1 MEQKI
6 KCPYCAH
13 LFYLRDAEVIQAKD
27 NNPNIISGSKPG
39 EFIICPSCNAW
50 LDKNYLKFDNNGNK
64 M

>member
-13 LFYLRDAEVIQAKD
+13 LFYVKDAEIIQVRESNPKSIAD
-27 NNPNIISGSKPG
+27 NKPD
-39 EFIICPSCNAW
+39 EFISCPACNAW
-50 LDKNYLKFDNNGNK
+50 LDKNYLKFDNNGNT